1 MKPRGWQPDC
11 LSCLDPCVPLLNR
24 DQYLATMGDHPRRV
38 EGGAAPPVDFWEY
51 VDQIPT
57 ADLGGHDFSQGDVSH
72 AWNTIEGKW
81 QHVLIGCAEPS
92 VFLVIV
98 LDLAR
103 PGVSGHYLLD
113 LNAEYGIEER

>member
-1 MKPRGWQPDC
+1 M
-11 LSCLDPCVPLLNR
+11 
-24 DQYLATMGDHPRRV
+24 
-38 EGGAAPPVDFWEY
+38 
-51 VDQIPT
+51 
-57 ADLGGHDFSQGDVSH
+57 
-72 AWNTIEGKW
+72 
-81 QHVLIGCAEPS
+81 LIGCAEPN

>member
-1 MKPRGWQPDC
+1 MAMQPDC
-11 LSCLDPCVPLLNR
+11 LSCLDACVPLLNR

-38 EGGAAPPVDFWEY
+38 EDGASPPVDFWDY
-51 VDQIPT
+51 VDHIPT

-72 AWNTIEGKW
+72 ARNTIEGKW
-81 QHVLIGCAEPS
+81 QHVLIGCAEPN

-98 LDLAR
+98 LDLA
-103 PGVSGHYLLD
+103 PPSVYGHYLLD